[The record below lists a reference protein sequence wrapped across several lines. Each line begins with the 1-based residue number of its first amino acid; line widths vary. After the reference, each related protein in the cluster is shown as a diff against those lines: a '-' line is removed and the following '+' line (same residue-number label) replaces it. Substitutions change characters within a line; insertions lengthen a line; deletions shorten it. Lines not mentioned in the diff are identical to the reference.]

1 MSTAGTGG
9 TGGTDG
15 AGDAGGAGGQRP
27 GGTGAGRLAELRAA
41 VRAVESGE
49 REAASFF
56 AAPEPPRRGRRPAAA
71 PGAAEAVPERAAV
84 PVPGELAELL
94 AAGGAPAALAGPVA
108 AALGGEAAAVLRTD
122 PWQLLSVPGVR
133 PEQADGFARAL
144 LGPGCGPG
152 DERRVQ
158 ALAGWLLERAARAGH
173 TVLRPEAVRAELG
186 RHAVPDP
193 EQALRI
199 AVESGALLVFRD
211 PLAGPGGEEPDGS
224 ADDGEAGNAQ
234 DAGDAG
240 DPGGPGNGDELGPAA
255 LLGLDRYAVAEEA
268 LADGLARLCAT
279 FLPPAAGSSPE
290 QRLDG
295 HPEGAPG
302 DGGPARPPLAAWQRL
317 AASQALSP
325 SAAELLRA
333 VAEHALVVHTG
344 GEAARAEPL
353 AVVRAAR
360 SLGLRAWAAV
370 DPLRGGGTDGG
381 TEDAGPVLTLPGL
394 LSGRE
399 GPGRDEEGMPALDLL
414 AVLDTPRLDTEAAAE
429 LVEALPDGCRLILS
443 GDPAVLGAAGAGQVL
458 ADVAAA
464 RICPRV
470 VSRTPDPGPVG
481 ELVSGIGAGEL
492 AEVAAPGRE
501 VVVVPVRDAGEAVH
515 RTVQLVT
522 ESIPRAFGVSA
533 AQIQVITPGH
543 GGAAG
548 TRALNRA
555 LKERLNAGPGRFGGF
570 DPGDRVLFSPAP
582 GLGRAG
588 TVVSAD
594 DTGLLLECG
603 AERFTVPPARVADT
617 VRPGWALTAH
627 QAAGGHWPAVVTV
640 LPGDAAGSVDR
651 TWVYTAFGR
660 AGRHL
665 SVVQGLGPALARA
678 VAAPPAAAR
687 TTRLAGLLR
696 QQQAAQRQEEV

>member
-1 MSTAGTGG
+1 
-9 TGGTDG
+9 
-15 AGDAGGAGGQRP
+15 
-27 GGTGAGRLAELRAA
+27 
-41 VRAVESGE
+41 
-49 REAASFF
+49 
-56 AAPEPPRRGRRPAAA
+56 
-71 PGAAEAVPERAAV
+71 V
-84 PVPGELAELL
+84 PVPEGLPELL
-94 AAGGAPAALAGPVA
+94 ESGGAPAALAGPVA
-108 AALGGEAAAVLRTD
+108 GALGAEAAAVLRAD

-152 DERRVQ
+152 DERRIQ

-173 TVLRPEAVRAELG
+173 TVLRPEAVRAELA

-211 PLAGPGGEEPDGS
+211 PLAETAEDAPDADPADPADARGPGPEGGQAPEEEAKQDG
-224 ADDGEAGNAQ
+224 
-234 DAGDAG
+234 
-240 DPGGPGNGDELGPAA
+240 LGPAA

-268 LADGLARLCAT
+268 LAEGLARLAAT
-279 FLPPAAGSSPE
+279 FLPPAAGAAPE
-290 QRLDG
+290 HRLDG
-295 HPEGAPG
+295 HPDGSGPDAEAGAG
-302 DGGPARPPLAAWQRL
+302 IAARPPLAAWQRL
-317 AASQALSP
+317 AASGAPSP

-333 VAEHALVVHTG
+333 VAENALVVHTG
-344 GEAARAEPL
+344 GEASRAEPL

-370 DPLRGGGTDGG
+370 HTLRPDTPAGT
-381 TEDAGPVLTLPGL
+381 AGEGAAEGITLTVPGL

-399 GPGRDEEGMPALDLL
+399 GPGRDEEGMLALDLL

-429 LVEALPDGCRLILS
+429 LVEALPDGCRLILA
-443 GDPAVLGAAGAGQVL
+443 GDPQVLGPAGAGRVL

-464 RICPRV
+464 RVCPRV
-470 VSRTPDPGPVG
+470 ASRTPDPGPLG

-492 AEVAAPGRE
+492 HQVAAPGRE

-533 AQIQVITPGH
+533 ADIRVITPGH

-548 TRALNRA
+548 TRVLNRA

-570 DPGDRVLFSPAP
+570 DPGDRVLFSPAA
-582 GLGRAG
+582 GLGREG
-588 TVVSAD
+588 TVLSAD
-594 DTGLLLECG
+594 PAGLLLDCSG
-603 AERFTVPPARVADT
+603 ERITVPPSRVADL

-627 QAAGGHWPAVVTV
+627 QAAGGHWPAVVAV
-640 LPGDAAGSVDR
+640 LPGDAEGSVDR

-665 SVVQGLGPALARA
+665 SVVQGMGPGLARA
-678 VAAPPAAAR
+678 VAAPPAAQAR

-696 QQQAAQRQEEV
+696 SQQAEQRLEP